1 MRKYSYFASL
11 RREGWPELAELERC
25 FLAPVGQRWFFETR
39 NDSAGFAVEGVDGTG
54 HLQPHKDRI
63 DVKLSMWGHPDLASC

>member
-11 RREGWPELAELERC
+11 RREGWPALAELERC

-63 DVKLSMWGHPDLASC
+63 DVKLSMWGHPDLAFC